1 MRKILD
7 KIRKTY
13 DKHGQAAAFD
23 VANKHGLK
31 YEHCWACETSS
42 PAVDHQCVICG
53 TDTTTRMTHSEFFER
68 TDFIELK
75 NQKTTLLNI
84 LDKGGLHPTQ
94 VEDIEG
100 LINFIDSFQDTAIDN
115 GMKEEEVFGGEI

>member
-1 MRKILD
+1 
-7 KIRKTY
+7 
-13 DKHGQAAAFD
+13 
-23 VANKHGLK
+23 
-31 YEHCWACETSS
+31 
-42 PAVDHQCVICG
+42 
-53 TDTTTRMTHSEFFER
+53 MTHSEFFER

>member
-1 MRKILD
+1 
-7 KIRKTY
+7 
-13 DKHGQAAAFD
+13 
-23 VANKHGLK
+23 
-31 YEHCWACETSS
+31 
-42 PAVDHQCVICG
+42 
-53 TDTTTRMTHSEFFER
+53 MTHSEFFER

-75 NQKTTLLNI
+75 NQKMTLLNI